1 MMIGSSK
8 DPAPSRSGRKS
19 SVMTL
24 PCTLSPLEL
33 DKARAALLV
42 SERHSPD
49 RLATFFHV
57 GGGHKN
63 DARELKIS

>member
-1 MMIGSSK
+1 MLIGSSK

-33 DKARAALLV
+33 DKERAALLV
-42 SERHSPD
+42 SERHYHD
-49 RLATFFHV
+49 RLPTSFM
-57 GGGHKN
+57 
-63 DARELKIS
+63 